1 MITSDVEVAEELVAR
16 DLAWPAPLQFAAE
29 IGSTNDALKAAGV
42 APWTA
47 LRAGLQRGGRGRH
60 GNVWQSPPGN
70 LYLSIAMPTT
80 LPLSRAPLLSLA
92 AGVALAE
99 ALEELGVDARL
110 KWPNDVW
117 WRQRKLAGL
126 LLEASS
132 SARGLES
139 LVLGIGLNVVS
150 APADTDPP
158 GACLAEAAPRAVT
171 AATAAAALLARIRGW
186 YDRAAAGPADDVTRA
201 FRARALDWWG
211 RPVRVR
217 QGDRELRG
225 VARGLD
231 ATGALLVE
239 TADGVEAVLAGDA
252 RALRP
257 GE

>member
-1 MITSDVEVAEELVAR
+1 MITSDVEVVEALAEREVF
-16 DLAWPAPLQFAAE
+16 WPAPVQFAAE
-29 IGSTNDALKAAGV
+29 IGSTNDALKVGGV

-60 GNVWQSPPGN
+60 GNLWQSPPGN

-80 LPLSRAPLLSLA
+80 LPLARAPLLSLA

-132 SARGLES
+132 SSRGLES
-139 LVLGIGLNVVS
+139 LVLGVGLNVVS
-150 APADTDPP
+150 APVDTDPP
-158 GACLAEAAPRAVT
+158 GVSLAEAAPRPVT
-171 AATAAAALLARIRGW
+171 AATSAAALLARIRGW
-186 YDRAAAGPADDVTRA
+186 YDRAATGPADDVTRA

-231 ATGALLVE
+231 STGALLVE